1 MSEHTK
7 DINRCAI
14 CGWPLSDSVDNGCVR
29 GNCSMR
35 PFPDRYYD
43 AARAKQEYAPH
54 QIPDESPPTECEI
67 MATTIATL
75 KAKHDEL
82 LAEVEEWR
90 AIKAA
95 YLIEYAA
102 RPNGFRPGQ
111 YRGHAHDIDG
121 IWDRDNGT
129 LAGCKCAACMM
140 HQAAIANAE
149 ATPCD

>member
-1 MSEHTK
+1 MSEQKT
-7 DINRCAI
+7 
-14 CGWPLSDSVDNGCVR
+14 
-29 GNCSMR
+29 
-35 PFPDRYYD
+35 Y
-43 AARAKQEYAPH
+43 E
-54 QIPDESPPTECEI
+54 EI
-67 MATTIATL
+67 MIEISQSNSNKKHCMDYAIDYAEKADAEIATL
-75 KAKHDEL
+75 KAQRDEL

>member
-75 KAKHDEL
+75 KVQRDEL
-82 LAEVEEWR
+82 LVALKTYG
-90 AIKAA
+90 AHLPNCA
-95 YLIEYAA
+95 YAVNHPLI
-102 RPNGFRPGQ
+102 
-111 YRGHAHDIDG
+111 D
-121 IWDRDNGT
+121 
-129 LAGCKCAACMM
+129 KCTCGYE
-140 HQAAIANAE
+140 AAIANAE
-149 ATPCD
+149 KDKE

>member
-1 MSEHTK
+1 MSERTADDVIRSNACNTYVMSCHTSRHDLYK
-7 DINRCAI
+7 TMRGDIR
-14 CGWPLSDSVDNGCVR
+14 
-29 GNCSMR
+29 
-35 PFPDRYYD
+35 
-43 AARAKQEYAPH
+43 
-54 QIPDESPPTECEI
+54 I
-67 MATTIATL
+67 MCDQYATL
-75 KAKHDEL
+75 KAQNDGL

-90 AIKAA
+90 AIKAT

>member
-1 MSEHTK
+1 MS
-7 DINRCAI
+7 IM
-14 CGWPLSDSVDNGCVR
+14 PLSEFSGEKNESRENRV
-29 GNCSMR
+29 MR
-35 PFPDRYYD
+35 WRERYY
-43 AARAKQEYAPH
+43 RR
-54 QIPDESPPTECEI
+54 ESC
-67 MATTIATL
+67 IATL
-75 KAKHDEL
+75 KAQRDEL